1 MRNKQAIIIVV
12 LVIVLAGAIT
22 FFAVHNNNKPNYTN
36 SSQSMNMNGQSVNKA
51 VATSTVAIQ
60 NFSFSPMAI
69 TVKVGTKVTWTN
81 KDSTS
86 HTVTADSG
94 AADAFDSGTLAT
106 GQSYSHTFSK
116 AGTFAYHCTFH
127 SDMHGTVTVTD

>member
-1 MRNKQAIIIVV
+1 MRNKQAIIIIIVV
-12 LVIVLAGAIT
+12 VIIAGVVA
-22 FFAVHNNNKPNYTN
+22 FFALKGNNKSDT
-36 SSQSMNMNGQSVNKA
+36 SSQSMNMNSQSSAKA
-51 VATSTVAIQ
+51 VATDTVAIQ
-60 NFSFSPMAI
+60 NFSFSPTAI

-106 GQSYSHTFSK
+106 GQSFSHTFSK

-127 SDMHGTVTVTD
+127 SDMHGTVEVTN

>member
-1 MRNKQAIIIVV
+1 MRNKQAIIIVI
-12 LVIVLAGAIT
+12 LVVIAAGGIT
-22 FFAVHNNNKPNYTN
+22 FFAVKGDKKSNDS
-36 SSQSMNMNGQSVNKA
+36 SSQSMNMNGQSSNKP
-51 VATSTVAIQ
+51 VATDMVAIQ
-60 NFSFSPMAI
+60 NFSFSPPAI
-69 TVKVGTKVTWTN
+69 TVKVGATVTWTN

-106 GQSYSHTFSK
+106 SQTYTHTFKK